1 MLEVSNTFAPE
12 QPPIIELFGIIPI
25 EIIPFSLESV
35 KFEKSSW
42 LKSTRKQVFIY
53 LYLPDL
59 IGQDLS

>member
-35 KFEKSSW
+35 KFEKSS
-42 LKSTRKQVFIY
+42 
-53 LYLPDL
+53 
-59 IGQDLS
+59 